1 MTGVDWLA
9 DSSSSCWRLWHF
21 PVILKVFL
29 CLSHALMHSWYR
41 SNYSDAPKC
50 VPHYPTRWFCG
61 IIMKAA
67 ASVGSQEVF
76 DFLPTSHIWEAYLP
90 PGDASLRRESQVPRR
105 EKSVNVWWHSGHSE
119 DDRIE
124 STIIFL
130 AQSQMWHWTGWSFFQ
145 ENEKSSERKTLK
157 DPCSNRAE
165 ACTLTSALCKRLEES
180 EIWVYREVI

>member
-1 MTGVDWLA
+1 MASAGWSVTSPHSSSPIVQRFPQYFGLCWLDASFLHQQKLENLMILLLLLEPISTKHLGLCKWFSSMTGVDWLA
-9 DSSSSCWRLWHF
+9 DSSSSCWRLWRF

-105 EKSVNVWWHSGHSE
+105 EKSVNVWWHSGHSS
-119 DDRIE
+119 D
-124 STIIFL
+124 
-130 AQSQMWHWTGWSFFQ
+130 WGW
-145 ENEKSSERKTLK
+145 
-157 DPCSNRAE
+157 
-165 ACTLTSALCKRLEES
+165 
-180 EIWVYREVI
+180 